1 MLNALLLLKLL
12 ILLALANGAPV
23 MAKNILGSRFAFPV
37 DGNLRFLDQK
47 PVLGSSK
54 TLRGIVASIGVTS
67 VGAILLGLELRV
79 GLLVSVYAM
88 IGDIFSSF
96 VKRRLSL
103 APSSKATGLD
113 QIPESLLPLLACR
126 SMLSLSVASIVIL
139 VMIFLILE
147 MLISKVL
154 YRYHLRDRPY

>member
-1 MLNALLLLKLL
+1 MMNSLLLLKLL
-12 ILLALANGAPV
+12 ILLSLANGSPV
-23 MAKNILGSRFAFPV
+23 LAKNMLGSRFAFPL
-37 DGNLRFLDQK
+37 DGNLRFFDRK
-47 PVLGSSK
+47 PLLGASK

-67 VGAILLGLELRV
+67 VGAILLGLELKV
-79 GLLVSVYAM
+79 GVLVSGYAM
-88 IGDIFSSF
+88 AGDVFSSF

-126 SMLSLSVASIVIL
+126 STLSLSIASSVTL
-139 VMIFLILE
+139 VVIFLILE
-147 MLISKVL
+147 ILLSKVL